1 MEYEMKIAIIGA
13 TGTIGQRLVQEGLRR
28 KYEITA
34 ATRDSSKIDKN
45 TERLQGISLNVLDPI
60 SVEAVVS
67 GHDVVINAFGPQF
80 GNEGELSEAASAIVE
95 GMKRAGVQRLLVVG
109 GAGSLEVEPGVR
121 LMDTPDFPAE
131 IRPLAQAHVDA
142 YEVYSQS
149 DLDWTYLSP
158 ASWIEPGKRTGNFRI
173 GMNRLVTDD
182 DGASRISV
190 EDYAAAL
197 FDEVED
203 PQFVRS
209 RFTVAY

>member
-1 MEYEMKIAIIGA
+1 MEPQMKIAIIGA

-45 TERLQGISLNVLDPI
+45 TDRLRGISLNVLDPI

-80 GNEGELSEAASAIVE
+80 GNEGELTEAASAIVE

-142 YEVYSQS
+142 YEIYSQS
-149 DLDWTYLSP
+149 DLDWTYISP

-173 GMNRLVTDD
+173 GTNRLITDD

-203 PQFVRS
+203 PLFTRT

>member
-1 MEYEMKIAIIGA
+1 MKIAIIGA

-45 TERLQGISLNVLDPI
+45 TERLQGISVNVLDPI
-60 SVEAVVS
+60 SVEAVVA

-80 GNEGELSEAASAIVE
+80 GNEGELIEAASAVVE

-131 IRPLAQAHVDA
+131 IRTLAQAHVDA
-142 YEVYSQS
+142 YEIYSQS
-149 DLDWTYLSP
+149 DLDWTYVSP

-173 GMNRLVTDD
+173 GTNRLVTDD
-182 DGASRISV
+182 DGASRISI

-203 PQFVRS
+203 PLFTRT

>member
-1 MEYEMKIAIIGA
+1 MMKVIIIGA

-28 KYEITA
+28 KYEVTA
-34 ATRDSSKIDKN
+34 ATRDSSKIDQN
-45 TERLQGISLNVLDPI
+45 TERLHGIRMDVMDPA
-60 SVEAVVS
+60 SVEAAVA

-80 GNEGELSEAASAIVE
+80 GQESDLPEAARSIVE
-95 GMKRAGVQRLLVVG
+95 GMKNAGVSRLVIVG
-109 GAGSLEVEPGVR
+109 GAGSLEVAPGVR

-131 IRPLAQAHVDA
+131 IKPLALAHVEA
-142 YEVYSQS
+142 YEVYRHS
-149 DLDWTYLSP
+149 DLDWTYVSP

-173 GMNRLVTDD
+173 GTTRLVTDD
-182 DGASRISV
+182 DGASRISA

-203 PQFVRS
+203 PQFIHD

>member
-1 MEYEMKIAIIGA
+1 MKIAIIGA

-45 TERLQGISLNVLDPI
+45 TERLQGISVNVLDPI
-60 SVEAVVS
+60 SVEAVVA

-80 GNEGELSEAASAIVE
+80 GNEGELIEAASAVVE

-131 IRPLAQAHVDA
+131 ILPLAQAHVDA
-142 YEVYSQS
+142 YEIYSQS
-149 DLDWTYLSP
+149 DLDWTYVSP

-173 GMNRLVTDD
+173 GTNRLVTDD
-182 DGASRISV
+182 DGASRISI

-203 PQFVRS
+203 PLFTRT

>member
-1 MEYEMKIAIIGA
+1 MKVIIIGA

-28 KYEITA
+28 KYEVTA
-34 ATRDSSKIDKN
+34 ATRDSSKIDQN
-45 TERLQGISLNVLDPI
+45 TERLHGIRMDVMDPA
-60 SVEAVVS
+60 SVEAAVA

-80 GNEGELSEAASAIVE
+80 GQESDLPEAARSIVE
-95 GMKRAGVQRLLVVG
+95 GMKNAGVSRLVIVG
-109 GAGSLEVEPGVR
+109 GAGSLEVAPGVR

-131 IRPLAQAHVDA
+131 IKPLALAHVEA
-142 YEVYSQS
+142 YEVYRHS
-149 DLDWTYLSP
+149 DLDWTYVSP

-173 GMNRLVTDD
+173 GTTRLVTDD
-182 DGASRISV
+182 DGASRISA

-203 PQFVRS
+203 PQFIHD

>member
-1 MEYEMKIAIIGA
+1 MKIAIIGA

-45 TERLQGISLNVLDPI
+45 TERLQGISVNVLDPI
-60 SVEAVVS
+60 SVEAVVA

-80 GNEGELSEAASAIVE
+80 GNEGELIEAASAVVE
-95 GMKRAGVQRLLVVG
+95 GMKRAGVHRLLVVG

-142 YEVYSQS
+142 YEIYSQS
-149 DLDWTYLSP
+149 DLDWTYVSP

-173 GMNRLVTDD
+173 GTNRLVTDD
-182 DGASRISV
+182 DGASRISI

-203 PQFVRS
+203 PLFTRT

>member
-1 MEYEMKIAIIGA
+1 MKVIIIGA

-28 KYEITA
+28 GYEVTA
-34 ATRDSSKIDKN
+34 ATRDSSKIDPS
-45 TERLQGISLNVLDPI
+45 TERLSGIRLDVMEPS
-60 SVEAVVS
+60 SVEAAVA

-80 GNEGELSEAASAIVE
+80 GQESDLPEAARSIVE
-95 GMKRAGVQRLLVVG
+95 GMKNAGVSRLVIVG

-131 IRPLAQAHVDA
+131 IKPLALAHVEA
-142 YEVYSQS
+142 YDVYRHS
-149 DLDWTYLSP
+149 DLEWTYVSP

-173 GMNRLVTDD
+173 GTSRLITDD
-182 DGASRISV
+182 DGASRISA

-203 PQFVRS
+203 PQFVHD

>member
-1 MEYEMKIAIIGA
+1 MESEMKIAIIGA

-45 TERLQGISLNVLDPI
+45 TERLQGISVNVLDPI
-60 SVEAVVS
+60 SVEAVVA

-80 GNEGELSEAASAIVE
+80 GNEGELIEAASAVIE

-131 IRPLAQAHVDA
+131 IKPLAQAHADA
-142 YEVYSQS
+142 YEIYSQS
-149 DLDWTYLSP
+149 DLDWTYISP

-173 GMNRLVTDD
+173 GTNRLVTDD
-182 DGASRISV
+182 DGASRISI

-203 PQFVRS
+203 PLFIRT

>member
-1 MEYEMKIAIIGA
+1 MKIAIIGA

-34 ATRDSSKIDKN
+34 ATRDSFKIDKN
-45 TERLQGISLNVLDPI
+45 TERLQGISVNVLDPI
-60 SVEAVVS
+60 SVEAVVA

-80 GNEGELSEAASAIVE
+80 GNEGELIEAASAVVE

-142 YEVYSQS
+142 YEIYSQS
-149 DLDWTYLSP
+149 DLDWTYVSP

-173 GMNRLVTDD
+173 GTNRLVTDD
-182 DGASRISV
+182 DGASRISI

-203 PQFVRS
+203 PLFTRT

>member
-1 MEYEMKIAIIGA
+1 MEFLMKIAIIGA

-67 GHDVVINAFGPQF
+67 GHDVVISAFGPQF
-80 GNEGELSEAASAIVE
+80 GNEGELTEAASAVVE

-142 YEVYSQS
+142 YEIYSQS
-149 DLDWTYLSP
+149 DLDWTYVSP

-173 GMNRLVTDD
+173 GTNRLITDD

-203 PQFVRS
+203 PLFTRT

>member
-1 MEYEMKIAIIGA
+1 MKVIIIGA

-28 KYEITA
+28 GYEVTA
-34 ATRDSSKIDKN
+34 ATRDSSKIDPN
-45 TERLQGISLNVLDPI
+45 TERLSGIRLDVMEPS
-60 SVEAVVS
+60 SVEAAVA

-80 GNEGELSEAASAIVE
+80 GQESDLPEAARSIVE
-95 GMKRAGVQRLLVVG
+95 GMKNAGVSRLVIVG

-131 IRPLAQAHVDA
+131 IKPLALAHVEA
-142 YEVYSQS
+142 YDVYRHS
-149 DLDWTYLSP
+149 DLEWTYVSP

-173 GMNRLVTDD
+173 GTSRLITDD
-182 DGASRISV
+182 DGASRISA

-203 PQFVRS
+203 PQFVHD

>member
-1 MEYEMKIAIIGA
+1 MKIAIIGA

-45 TERLQGISLNVLDPI
+45 TERLQGISVNVLDPI
-60 SVEAVVS
+60 SVEAVVA

-80 GNEGELSEAASAIVE
+80 GNEGELIEAASAVVE

-142 YEVYSQS
+142 YEIYSKS
-149 DLDWTYLSP
+149 DLDWTYVSP

-173 GMNRLVTDD
+173 GTNRLVTDD
-182 DGASRISV
+182 DGASRISI

-203 PQFVRS
+203 PLFTRT

>member
-1 MEYEMKIAIIGA
+1 MEFLMKIAIIGA

-80 GNEGELSEAASAIVE
+80 GNEGELTEAASAVVE

-142 YEVYSQS
+142 YEIYSQS
-149 DLDWTYLSP
+149 DLDWTYVSP

-173 GMNRLVTDD
+173 GTNRLITDD

-203 PQFVRS
+203 PLFTRT